1 MVEKSRKINDL
12 HNLGITNLSELN
24 ALTKLRIIVIT
35 IFILSTI
42 SVPLLIYGYII
53 SVFFLMISYLLII
66 VMMLKLMIIKKL

>member
-12 HNLGITNLSELN
+12 RNLGITNLSELN

-42 SVPLLIYGYII
+42 SVPLLIYGFII
-53 SVFFLMISYLLII
+53 SVLFLILSYLLVILL
-66 VMMLKLMIIKKL
+66 MLKLMLIKKL